1 MKANRLR
8 LEKKFDVIE
17 RAGGIKLP
25 HMKSGSGISFTYWER
40 LNVIFS
46 LPAFL
51 FGFVYYIYHG
61 LWKKSL
67 ILVAFCLA
75 SIELLDIIFIRYP
88 SIYELWYGFSYLIT
102 PMVFA
107 LRANGDLYTEYRL
120 NKNVNNSLWSDA
132 MHRLTRN
139 KAAMLG
145 ACILILLIT
154 LAALAPWIAPYSYSY
169 QDLNLGASPPSADHL
184 LGTDVLGRDLLSRI
198 LYGARISLLVGFV
211 ATGVAL
217 VIGVSWGIIAGY
229 AGGKVDSI
237 MMRIVDVL
245 YGLPFIIFI
254 ILLMVIFGRNLW
266 LLFGAIGAV
275 EWLTM
280 ARIVRG
286 QVIGLKNQEFVMA
299 AKAMGVSNLS
309 MFRRHLLPNIL
320 GPIAVYAT
328 LTIPQVMLL
337 EGFLSFLGLG
347 IQPPMSSWGT
357 LIKDGV
363 ESMEEYSWLLIYPGL
378 TFTITLFALNFFGD
392 GLRDALDPKTTDN

>member
-1 MKANRLR
+1 MN
-8 LEKKFDVIE
+8 
-17 RAGGIKLP
+17 
-25 HMKSGSGISFTYWER
+25 
-40 LNVIFS
+40 
-46 LPAFL
+46 
-51 FGFVYYIYHG
+51 
-61 LWKKSL
+61 
-67 ILVAFCLA
+67 
-75 SIELLDIIFIRYP
+75 
-88 SIYELWYGFSYLIT
+88 
-102 PMVFA
+102 
-107 LRANGDLYTEYRL
+107 
-120 NKNVNNSLWSDA
+120 NNSLWSDA
-132 MHRLTRN
+132 FYRLRRN
-139 KAAMLG
+139 KAAMFG
-145 ACILILLIT
+145 GFILILLIVV
-154 LAALAPWIAPYSYSY
+154 AILAPWIAPYSYSY
-169 QDLNLGASPPSADHL
+169 QDLTLGASPPSFEHL

-211 ATGVAL
+211 ATAVAL
-217 VIGVSWGIIAGY
+217 IIGVSWGIVAGY
-229 AGGKVDSI
+229 AGGRVDSI

-286 QVIGLKNQEFVMA
+286 QVIGLKNQEFVLA
-299 AKAMGVSNLS
+299 AKAMGVSNFS

-363 ESMEEYSWLLIYPGL
+363 ESMEEYGWLLIYPGI

-392 GLRDALDPKTTDN
+392 GLRDALDPKTSDN

>member
-1 MKANRLR
+1 MS
-8 LEKKFDVIE
+8 
-17 RAGGIKLP
+17 
-25 HMKSGSGISFTYWER
+25 KSST
-40 LNVIFS
+40 
-46 LPAFL
+46 
-51 FGFVYYIYHG
+51 
-61 LWKKSL
+61 
-67 ILVAFCLA
+67 
-75 SIELLDIIFIRYP
+75 
-88 SIYELWYGFSYLIT
+88 
-102 PMVFA
+102 
-107 LRANGDLYTEYRL
+107 
-120 NKNVNNSLWSDA
+120 LWSDA
-132 MHRLTRN
+132 IYRLTRN
-139 KAAMLG
+139 KAAMFG
-145 ACILILLIT
+145 AFILFVLILC
-154 LAALAPWIAPYSYSY
+154 AALAPWIAPYSYSF
-169 QDLNLGASPPSADHL
+169 QNLELGASPPSAAHI
-184 LGTDVLGRDLLSRI
+184 LGTEVLGRDLLSRI

-299 AKAMGVSNLS
+299 AKAMGVSNIS
-309 MFRRHLLPNIL
+309 MFRKHLLPNIL

-392 GLRDALDPKTTDN
+392 GLRDALDPKTTDS

>member
-1 MKANRLR
+1 MS
-8 LEKKFDVIE
+8 
-17 RAGGIKLP
+17 
-25 HMKSGSGISFTYWER
+25 KSST
-40 LNVIFS
+40 
-46 LPAFL
+46 
-51 FGFVYYIYHG
+51 
-61 LWKKSL
+61 
-67 ILVAFCLA
+67 
-75 SIELLDIIFIRYP
+75 
-88 SIYELWYGFSYLIT
+88 
-102 PMVFA
+102 
-107 LRANGDLYTEYRL
+107 
-120 NKNVNNSLWSDA
+120 LWSDA
-132 MHRLTRN
+132 IYRLTRN
-139 KAAMLG
+139 KAAMFG
-145 ACILILLIT
+145 AFILLILILC
-154 LAALAPWIAPYSYSY
+154 AALAPWIAPYSYSF
-169 QDLNLGASPPSADHL
+169 QNLELGASPPSAAHI

-299 AKAMGVSNLS
+299 AKAMGVSNIS
-309 MFRRHLLPNIL
+309 MFRKHLLPNIL

-378 TFTITLFALNFFGD
+378 TFTVTLFALNFFGD

>member
-1 MKANRLR
+1 M
-8 LEKKFDVIE
+8 
-17 RAGGIKLP
+17 
-25 HMKSGSGISFTYWER
+25 MQ
-40 LNVIFS
+40 
-46 LPAFL
+46 
-51 FGFVYYIYHG
+51 
-61 LWKKSL
+61 
-67 ILVAFCLA
+67 
-75 SIELLDIIFIRYP
+75 
-88 SIYELWYGFSYLIT
+88 
-102 PMVFA
+102 
-107 LRANGDLYTEYRL
+107 
-120 NKNVNNSLWSDA
+120 NNSSLWNDA
-132 MHRLTRN
+132 YRRLVQN
-139 KAAMLG
+139 KAAMIG
-145 ACILILLIT
+145 GMILVFFILCAIF
-154 LAALAPWIAPYSYSY
+154 APLIAPYSYSY
-169 QDLNLGASPPSADHL
+169 QDLDLGASKPSWDHL
-184 LGTDVLGRDLLSRI
+184 LGTDVMGRDLLSRI
-198 LYGARISLLVGFV
+198 LYGARISLMVGFV

-229 AGGKVDSI
+229 FGGRVDSI

-286 QVIGLKNQEFVMA
+286 QVIGLKNQEFVLA
-299 AKAMGVSNLS
+299 AKAMGVSNMA
-309 MFRRHLLPNIL
+309 MFKKHLFPNIL

-337 EGFLSFLGLG
+337 ESFLSFLGLG

-392 GLRDALDPKTTDN
+392 GLRDALDPKTSAD

>member
-1 MKANRLR
+1 MS
-8 LEKKFDVIE
+8 
-17 RAGGIKLP
+17 
-25 HMKSGSGISFTYWER
+25 KSST
-40 LNVIFS
+40 
-46 LPAFL
+46 
-51 FGFVYYIYHG
+51 
-61 LWKKSL
+61 
-67 ILVAFCLA
+67 
-75 SIELLDIIFIRYP
+75 
-88 SIYELWYGFSYLIT
+88 
-102 PMVFA
+102 
-107 LRANGDLYTEYRL
+107 
-120 NKNVNNSLWSDA
+120 LWSDA
-132 MHRLTRN
+132 IYRLTRN
-139 KAAMLG
+139 KAAMFG
-145 ACILILLIT
+145 AFILLI
-154 LAALAPWIAPYSYSY
+154 LIISAALAPWIAPYSYSF
-169 QDLNLGASPPSADHL
+169 QNLELGAAPPSADHI

-286 QVIGLKNQEFVMA
+286 QVMGLKNQEFVMA
-299 AKAMGVSNLS
+299 AKAMGVSNFS
-309 MFRRHLLPNIL
+309 MFRKHLLPNIL

-363 ESMEEYSWLLIYPGL
+363 ESMEEYSWLLIYPGI

>member
-1 MKANRLR
+1 MS
-8 LEKKFDVIE
+8 
-17 RAGGIKLP
+17 
-25 HMKSGSGISFTYWER
+25 KSST
-40 LNVIFS
+40 
-46 LPAFL
+46 
-51 FGFVYYIYHG
+51 
-61 LWKKSL
+61 
-67 ILVAFCLA
+67 
-75 SIELLDIIFIRYP
+75 
-88 SIYELWYGFSYLIT
+88 
-102 PMVFA
+102 
-107 LRANGDLYTEYRL
+107 
-120 NKNVNNSLWSDA
+120 LWSDA
-132 MHRLTRN
+132 IYRLTRN
-139 KAAMLG
+139 KAAMFG
-145 ACILILLIT
+145 AFILFVLILC
-154 LAALAPWIAPYSYSY
+154 AALAPWIAPYSYSF
-169 QDLNLGASPPSADHL
+169 QNLELGASPPSAAHI

-266 LLFGAIGAV
+266 LLFGAIVAV

-299 AKAMGVSNLS
+299 AKAMGVSNIS
-309 MFRRHLLPNIL
+309 MFRKHLLPNIL

-392 GLRDALDPKTTDN
+392 GLRDALDPKTTDS

>member
-1 MKANRLR
+1 M
-8 LEKKFDVIE
+8 
-17 RAGGIKLP
+17 
-25 HMKSGSGISFTYWER
+25 S
-40 LNVIFS
+40 
-46 LPAFL
+46 
-51 FGFVYYIYHG
+51 
-61 LWKKSL
+61 
-67 ILVAFCLA
+67 
-75 SIELLDIIFIRYP
+75 
-88 SIYELWYGFSYLIT
+88 
-102 PMVFA
+102 
-107 LRANGDLYTEYRL
+107 
-120 NKNVNNSLWSDA
+120 NSSTLWSDA
-132 MHRLTRN
+132 IYRLTRN
-139 KAAMLG
+139 KAAMFG
-145 ACILILLIT
+145 AFILLI
-154 LAALAPWIAPYSYSY
+154 LIASAALAPWIAPYSYSF
-169 QDLNLGASPPSADHL
+169 QNLELGASPPSADHI

-286 QVIGLKNQEFVMA
+286 QVMGLKNQEFVMA
-299 AKAMGVSNLS
+299 AKAMGVSNFS
-309 MFRRHLLPNIL
+309 MFRKHLLPNIL

-363 ESMEEYSWLLIYPGL
+363 ESMEEYSWLLIYPGI

-392 GLRDALDPKTTDN
+392 GLRDASLRPSPKKFKANKVIVKVIPG